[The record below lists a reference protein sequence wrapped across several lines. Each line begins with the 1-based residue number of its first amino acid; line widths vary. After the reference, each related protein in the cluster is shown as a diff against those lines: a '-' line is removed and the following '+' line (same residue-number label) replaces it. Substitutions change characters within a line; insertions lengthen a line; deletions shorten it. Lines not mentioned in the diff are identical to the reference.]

1 MRWVRFLL
9 WFVLGLGVL
18 WGGYWFLGA
27 SALKRST
34 QAWFTDQTAA
44 GLVADHSAITVAGF
58 AYRFDLT
65 ITDPH
70 LADPVSGWGWQAP
83 FVQILAMTW
92 KPWHVIAALPPTQV
106 FHTPDGQDVTVTS
119 TRLMASV
126 MMQPTPALPLK
137 RAVVEGDGLS
147 LSSSDGW
154 RLGLDKVVLAAE
166 NVDTQANT
174 LRIGADVGTLTL
186 PQAYANLPDLGPALS
201 ALHLDANVTLSQPI
215 DRSLTN
221 PQLLGVTLTQFH
233 ITWGVV
239 DLTATGE
246 VNPDAQGFASG
257 QIELHL
263 KGWQSL
269 PAAAVALGLVPPT
282 NEETIRRGLEFLAK
296 ASPDPEVIS
305 LPLTL
310 SDGQMSLGFIPLGPA
325 PALGVQP

>member
-9 WFVLGLGVL
+9 WFVLALGVL
-18 WGGYWFLGA
+18 WGGYWFVGA
-27 SALKRST
+27 RALEQGAK
-34 QAWFTDQTAA
+34 AWFADQKAA
-44 GLVADHSAITVAGF
+44 GMVADNSDITVAGF
-58 AYRFDLT
+58 ADRFDLT

-106 FHTPDGQDVTVTS
+106 IHAPDGQEVTVAS

-126 MMQPTPALPLK
+126 MVQPTPDLPLK
-137 RAVVEGDGLS
+137 RAVVEGEGVNI
-147 LSSSDGW
+147 SSSGGW
-154 RLGLDKVVLAAE
+154 QVGLDKIVLAAE
-166 NVDTQANT
+166 TAATQANT

-186 PQAYANLPDLGPALS
+186 PQAYANLPDLGSALS
-201 ALHLDANVTLSQPI
+201 ALHLDANVTLSQPF
-215 DRSLTN
+215 DRSLNN
-221 PQLLGVTLTQFH
+221 PQLVNVTLTQFH
-233 ITWGVV
+233 IAWGVV

-246 VNPDAQGFASG
+246 VKPDAQGVASG
-257 QIELHL
+257 QIDLKL

-305 LPLTL
+305 LPLKL
-310 SDGQMSLGFIPLGPA
+310 ADGQMSLGFIPLGAA